1 MPVLWDKL
9 NYLVGLTKPAGYT
22 SFANDE
28 AVIPTSAFIIPPFVK
43 FNLGDMYKDQPCV
56 MTSVSLSIPQE
67 ASWELTP
74 DGKTKNEYDFLNKT
88 ITKSNQLVGQYPDM
102 VQVSLSFKLLEK
114 RLPKTNNRHFGHYRK
129 EDDPENQD
137 IPDYGPDIKKGF
149 NYNLIY
155 PNPQNPEKNMTGMV
169 DPNEEPV
176 DPSKKGIGG
185 DPFEGNSEG
194 VCTTYPPSHYY
205 LSRGNKSKK
214 KDDAEIEDADFEVV
228 D

>member
-1 MPVLWDKL
+1 MWQRL

-88 ITKSNQLVGQYPDM
+88 IVKSDQLVGQYPDM

-114 RLPKTNNRHFGHYRK
+114 RLPNPCTILIGLGDMLNFAASVKPNVGLS
-129 EDDPENQD
+129 
-137 IPDYGPDIKKGF
+137 IKSSTGLYIKVRRILIINCVSLLF
-149 NYNLIY
+149 N
-155 PNPQNPEKNMTGMV
+155 
-169 DPNEEPV
+169 
-176 DPSKKGIGG
+176 S
-185 DPFEGNSEG
+185 
-194 VCTTYPPSHYY
+194 
-205 LSRGNKSKK
+205 
-214 KDDAEIEDADFEVV
+214 
-228 D
+228 